1 MSESTPDGRPEPD
14 FLDRLLARHTSPAAR
29 RPGVVLV
36 RPRLAGPFERTEAVR
51 ATAPDPDGAGPLW
64 PAVAPTAE
72 TWPAPASP
80 AAREVVRTER
90 ERTVV
95 RTEQTPA
102 PGELTARPV
111 RPAEPGEPL
120 LRPAPPVR
128 PALRPVPGTAR
139 RAAGRD
145 RPEGTAPTSAASAPP
160 PPGADAAPPAVSA
173 PLLPSAAD
181 TAAAR
186 DAVRQAAARRPGR
199 PAEQVVRVQIGRL
212 EVTAG
217 GTPQGGGRA
226 RPREA
231 ERPRTTVS
239 LADYLA
245 RGRE

>member
-72 TWPAPASP
+72 TWPAPAPP

-145 RPEGTAPTSAASAPP
+145 RPEGTAPTSAASA
-160 PPGADAAPPAVSA
+160 
-173 PLLPSAAD
+173 
-181 TAAAR
+181 
-186 DAVRQAAARRPGR
+186 
-199 PAEQVVRVQIGRL
+199 QIGRAH
-212 EVTAG
+212 V
-217 GTPQGGGRA
+217 
-226 RPREA
+226 
-231 ERPRTTVS
+231 
-239 LADYLA
+239 
-245 RGRE
+245 